1 MRRGKHQ
8 RGFTFVE
15 IIIALS
21 LLAIAAG
28 LLIGLQSAAV
38 QRTLRDRSAQ
48 QAMLAARRIMASI
61 EANADKL
68 QISDQSNEPLSAVLQ
83 TLGAPA
89 PSAADNNNKQELDNL
104 RVSLQFVDW
113 DLPLEN
119 IENPAMRKVILT
131 ISWSDSPEDSF
142 KIDYLMASG
151 PKEDA

>member
-1 MRRGKHQ
+1 MRRGNHQ

-68 QISDQSNEPLSAVLQ
+68 QISDQSNEPL
-83 TLGAPA
+83 PA
-89 PSAADNNNKQELDNL
+89 PSAADDQQELDNL
-104 RVSLQFVDW
+104 RISLQFVDW

-131 ISWSDSPEDSF
+131 ISWSDAPQDSF

>member
-1 MRRGKHQ
+1 MQRGKHQ

-89 PSAADNNNKQELDNL
+89 PSATDNKQELDNL

-131 ISWSDSPEDSF
+131 ISWSDAPQDSF